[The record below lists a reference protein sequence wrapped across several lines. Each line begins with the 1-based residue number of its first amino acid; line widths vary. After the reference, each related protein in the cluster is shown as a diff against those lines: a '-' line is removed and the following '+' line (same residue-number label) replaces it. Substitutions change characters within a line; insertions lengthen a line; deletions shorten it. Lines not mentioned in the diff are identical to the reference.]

1 MTMRI
6 GILGGTFNPIHLG
19 HIYIAHQTQQLLALD
34 QVLFLPSGDPPHK
47 SAETLASAHHRLE
60 MVRLAIEGHDQFLLS
75 DQEARSTNK
84 SYTIHT
90 MQNLKQALQGELWFM
105 VGLDAFQDIASWK
118 SAVKLLSLTNFVVLS
133 RPGHS
138 FLKLL
143 SIPFL
148 PPIPRSQWH
157 ALETGDIDRLDIPTS
172 ATTTLVILRTPPC
185 HISASAIREKLG
197 QGHNVSDWLLPTV
210 ESYII
215 QHHLFG
221 SKRGESSSKT

>member
-1 MTMRI
+1 
-6 GILGGTFNPIHLG
+6 
-19 HIYIAHQTQQLLALD
+19 
-34 QVLFLPSGDPPHK
+34 
-47 SAETLASAHHRLE
+47 

-75 DQEARSTNK
+75 DQETGSRKK
-84 SYTIHT
+84 SYTIDT
-90 MQNLKQALQGELWFM
+90 MQNLMQALQGELWFM

-148 PPIPRSQWH
+148 PPIARSQWH
-157 ALETGDIDRLDIPTS
+157 ALETGDMDRLDVPTS
-172 ATTTLVILRTPPC
+172 ATTTLVILRLPPC
-185 HISASAIREKLG
+185 HISASAIREKIG
-197 QGHNVSDWLLPTV
+197 QGQDVSDWLPPTV

-221 SKRGESSSKT
+221 AKKGESSSKT